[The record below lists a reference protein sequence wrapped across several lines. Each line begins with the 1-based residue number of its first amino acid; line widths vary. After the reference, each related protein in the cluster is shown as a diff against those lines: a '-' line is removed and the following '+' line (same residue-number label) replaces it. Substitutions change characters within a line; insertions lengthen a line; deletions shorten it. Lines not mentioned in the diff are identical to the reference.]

1 MGDKRQSLLIG
12 VNSYRPTIGQLTY
25 CVSDVLH
32 IEKALNSRREGFNST
47 ESILLTDEQT
57 DELRPTRTNIIDN
70 IVRMCDAA
78 TTEDTFILH
87 FSGHGMIGKDGNCY
101 LLPLDASAA
110 SLVETAIPWD
120 WIRNKVDT
128 SRAQRK
134 ILIIDACHSGAG
146 RDPLTSVQRSDK
158 VIEELSRSTEGFV
171 CIASCSGGQLSYESP
186 ELKQGIF
193 SHFLVDGILGAAD
206 PLGQGIIEVENL
218 FKYVRERT
226 QRYAGKLGVNQEP
239 YLIGKVTAPLNTY
252 IISAVA
258 LERPINQVLVLT
270 ENPFLGRLLET
281 GIRIASLARDATWT
295 KDIEFALSEAKA
307 RFDYDAVYIDVENDW
322 KRKKEFILLSR
333 ERYPI
338 VPFVLVGSRD
348 NFLETLSKT
357 DRSRFRDFFF
367 FDVATS
373 ISQTPDLILDTLGM
387 VEWDIRTRYGELK
400 F

>member
-1 MGDKRQSLLIG
+1 MGDIRRSLLIG
-12 VNSYRPTIGQLTY
+12 VNGYRPTIGQLTY
-25 CVSDVLH
+25 CVSDVLQ

-70 IVRMCDAA
+70 IIRICDWA

-101 LLPLDASAA
+101 LLPLDASST
-110 SLVETAIPWD
+110 SLEETAIPWH
-120 WIRNKVDT
+120 WIRDKVDK
-128 SRAQRK
+128 SRAKHK
-134 ILIIDACHSGAG
+134 ILIVDACHSGAG
-146 RDPLTSVQRSDK
+146 RDPLASVQRSGK
-158 VIEELSRSTEGFV
+158 VIEELSKTTEGFV

-239 YLIGKVTAPLNTY
+239 YLISKVTAPLNTY
-252 IISAVA
+252 AISAAA
-258 LERPINQVLVLT
+258 LDRPINRVLVLT

-281 GIRIASLARDATWT
+281 GIRIAPLARDATWT
-295 KDIEFALSEAKA
+295 KDIEFATSEAIA

-322 KRKKEFILLSR
+322 KRKKDFILLIR

-348 NFLETLSKT
+348 DFLEGLSKK
-357 DRSRFRDFFF
+357 DKSRFRGFFF

-373 ISQTPDLILDTLGM
+373 ISQAPDLILDTLGM
-387 VEWDIRTRYGELK
+387 VEWDIRTRYGEQ
-400 F
+400 